1 MENEEDKQSSKKVT
15 FAQLDQLETDMALAV
30 ALQQQEREFMNLMM
44 SESDSEED
52 GNGSATG
59 EEDSFEMFDDD
70 TAYVNLEELEE
81 EDDSDYQEDD
91 VDPDELSYE
100 DLIALGEIV
109 GTENRGLPANEIT
122 HYLHPY
128 EYKRQPNCKDVD
140 QCVIC
145 QFEYEEE
152 EPVVA
157 LGCQHA
163 YHSECISKWL
173 EMNKVCP
180 ICNIEVSSSQSVSDR
195 IT

>member
-1 MENEEDKQSSKKVT
+1 MENEEDKQSSKVT
-15 FAQLDQLETDMALAV
+15 FSQLDQLETDMALAV
-30 ALQQQEREFMNLMM
+30 ALQQQEREFINLMM
-44 SESDSEED
+44 SENDSED
-52 GNGSATG
+52 DSNGSASG
-59 EEDSFEMFDDD
+59 EEDSFALLNDH

-81 EDDSDYQEDD
+81 ENDSDYQDMEEDD

-109 GTENRGLPANEIT
+109 GTENRGLPDNEIT
-122 HYLHPY
+122 HYLHSY
-128 EYKRQPNCKDVD
+128 SYKCQPNCKDFD

-145 QFEYEEE
+145 QFEYEED

-173 EMNKVCP
+173 EINKVCP
-180 ICNIEVSSSQSVSDR
+180 ICNIEVSSSK
-195 IT
+195 